1 MTPVQF
7 NLVLVKSGY
16 DYQLSYTPP
25 QAPPHRKG
33 KKNRSRNVTWFNPPW
48 NDGVKTNVGKRFL
61 RILDISF
68 PRDNPLRK
76 LLNRNTVK
84 IGYKC
89 MPNMGA
95 LVSNHNNKLLKK
107 DNISPNPG
115 CNCTD
120 GPDTCPLTPPECQKD
135 SVIYVASVDSP
146 DGMEHYT
153 GLTGG
158 PFKKRWSAH
167 NSDIN
172 NNNAKTRLSSHI
184 LKLKEEGKPYTITW
198 DIMDR
203 APVYNPVNRKCRLCL
218 KEVFYIMF
226 KPESA
231 TLNQR
236 NELFNTCRHRT
247 QKLLC
252 NFEKS

>member
-1 MTPVQF
+1 
-7 NLVLVKSGY
+7 
-16 DYQLSYTPP
+16 
-25 QAPPHRKG
+25 
-33 KKNRSRNVTWFNPPW
+33 
-48 NDGVKTNVGKRFL
+48 
-61 RILDISF
+61 
-68 PRDNPLRK
+68 
-76 LLNRNTVK
+76 
-84 IGYKC
+84 

-95 LVSNHNNKLLKK
+95 LVSSHNNKLLKK
-107 DNISPNPG
+107 DTIPPAVG
-115 CNCTD
+115 CNCKD

-158 PFKKRWSAH
+158 SFKDRWSAH
-167 NSDIN
+167 NSDMN
-172 NNNAKTRLSSHI
+172 NNKAKTRLSSHI
-184 LKLKEEGKPYTITW
+184 LNLKEEGKPYTMTW

-218 KEVFYIMF
+218 KEVYYIMF

-236 NELFNTCRHRT
+236 NELLNTCRHRT
-247 QKLLC
+247 QKSLC
-252 NFEKS
+252 NFEKT